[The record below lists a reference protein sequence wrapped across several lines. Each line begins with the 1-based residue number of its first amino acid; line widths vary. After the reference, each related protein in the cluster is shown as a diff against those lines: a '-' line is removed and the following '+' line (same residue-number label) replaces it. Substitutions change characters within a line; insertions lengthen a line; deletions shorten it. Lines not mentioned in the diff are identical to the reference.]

1 MYQAI
6 GALGVFALYLLAA
19 AFDERPAVMFAGLAP
34 LSLVAAETA
43 WHLIDD
49 LMENRT

>member
-6 GALGVFALYLLAA
+6 GAAGVFTLYLLGAV
-19 AFDERPAVMFAGLAP
+19 FDERPALMLAGFAP
-34 LSLVAAETA
+34 LSLVAAETV
-43 WHLIDD
+43 WHFIDD